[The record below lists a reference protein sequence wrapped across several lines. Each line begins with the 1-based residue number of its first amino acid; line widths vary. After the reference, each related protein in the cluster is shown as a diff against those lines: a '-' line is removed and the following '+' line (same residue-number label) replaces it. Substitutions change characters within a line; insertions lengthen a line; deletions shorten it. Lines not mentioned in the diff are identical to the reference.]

1 MVLHGDGGEDEEER
15 EGDGEDG
22 AGVGVTAVAV
32 AAAGARAAAAAAAGD
47 ERGEREGG
55 EPDGRDNE
63 HRRRAEPDRLRA
75 RAATSIAKLDGVSI
89 KNQAGRTVEHQGD
102 RIAS

>member
-75 RAATSIAKLDGVSI
+75 RGDKHSKTRRRQHQEPGR
-89 KNQAGRTVEHQGD
+89 KNSRTP
-102 RIAS
+102 R